1 MNPDGTLAVPMPDA
15 LPLPGPIWLFEFLLL
30 LTFVLHILAMN
41 FLLGGSIIAV
51 VERLRAKA
59 MPGRNAGAEV
69 SAAAGEPYTIARWFE
84 TKMPV
89 AMAFTITL
97 GIAPLLF
104 VQAMY
109 GHLFYSASVITA
121 WPWFSVLG
129 VLLVTY
135 SLVYR
140 LSFNGD
146 TLSGASKVIGLLV
159 SIGLLTIAFL
169 YVNNMT
175 LSIRPDV
182 WAAKYFARPD
192 GTAWNTDDPTFW
204 PRLLHFVTAA
214 VAVAGMVLATVGAKR
229 VTKGDET
236 GRTWLKLGALWFV
249 IPTFLQFA
257 WGLWWLLALEREIML
272 PLMGG
277 DMVQTIV
284 FMTSIFLPIGA
295 MVMMALSLKHERPFG
310 LVHGASW
317 LLLLTIVGMIM
328 TRHAI
333 REYTLNPVFDLSS
346 VQVLPQWGVFGI
358 FAVLLVI
365 ALATVAW
372 MVVSMAKASGGQ
384 RA

>member
-69 SAAAGEPYTIARWFE
+69 SAAAAEPFAIARWFE

-146 TLSGASKVIGLLV
+146 TLSGASKAIGLLV

-192 GTAWNTDDPTFW
+192 GTAWNLDDPTFW

-229 VTKGDET
+229 VTKGDES
-236 GRTWLKLGALWFV
+236 GRPWLKLGALWFV

-257 WGLWWLLALEREIML
+257 WGLWWLLALEREVML

-277 DMVQTIV
+277 DMAQTIV
-284 FMTSIFLPIGA
+284 FMVSIFLPIGA

-333 REYTLNPVFDLSS
+333 REYTLQPVFDIST

-372 MVVSMAKASGGQ
+372 MVVALAKASGTQ